1 MQLTQTHKET
11 RTLGLLALQAEIL
24 ESIATSQPRDQV
36 LDQLCQLSEEIVG
49 ECVASVML
57 YNQSKTLL
65 NIIAAPNLPRE
76 ALEALDGTIP
86 GKGAGSCSNAVLTG
100 KPAFVCNALSDDR
113 WNEIQHIAKKLKIG
127 ACWSFPIY
135 IHGEITGS
143 FSITSFRSRTPSEL
157 YQKLLKISAHLA
169 GIAIERAKNDEILN
183 HSNTAFNNTSEAILI
198 SDITGSIF
206 RSNNAYHAISGFE
219 INDIQNLNIFE
230 ILATN
235 KHLTHHIKSSLK
247 KIGTWRGEVKAHK
260 KSEET
265 FPALLNINT
274 VYNNQGQAHQYV
286 AVLSDISLLK
296 ESENKLSFL
305 AHHDTL
311 TKLPNRFAFE
321 KILKDT
327 LKNKCTTNTPIAIL
341 YIDLDNFKTINDTRG
356 HAVGDKFLKM
366 VATRLFKFFQK
377 TDFIA
382 RVGGDEFTIMCCYQ
396 QVEEIRI
403 KAKKLLKELSR
414 IYSVDNNDYYSSAS
428 IGIALAPADGKT
440 IESLI
445 KCADT
450 AMYKAKKLGKDQFFF
465 YTESLTLALQ
475 TRMEMEV
482 CLRQAISKNEL
493 FIEYQPLYKKN
504 REIVSV
510 EALLRWQSPKFGL
523 VPPETFITLAEES
536 GLIVSIGLWALKT
549 SCQQANNFIINTPGL
564 KLSVNLSRFQLKD
577 VFMNSLI
584 SILEETG
591 FDPNRLE
598 FEITESTMLSE
609 FSNNRDLLLKVN
621 KMGIKLSIDDFGT
634 GYSSLSDLKNLPVQ
648 SLKIDKSLIDD
659 LPGNAAIS
667 NAVVAMGNALGL
679 TVVAEG
685 VENDLQFDCLISAG
699 CDYFQG
705 FLLSTPLSLANITH
719 KLNM

>member
-1 MQLTQTHKET
+1 MQIDNNTKET
-11 RTLGLLALQAEIL
+11 RTLGLLALQAEVL

-49 ECVASVML
+49 ECIATVML
-57 YNQSKTLL
+57 YNHNRTLL
-65 NIIAAPNLPRE
+65 NIIAAPNLP
-76 ALEALDGTIP
+76 LEASKILNDTIP
-86 GKGAGSCSNAVLTG
+86 GKGAGSCSNAVLSG
-100 KPAFVCNALSDDR
+100 KPAFVCNVLSDER
-113 WNEIQHIAKKLKIG
+113 WKDVQHIAKQLKIG
-127 ACWSFPIY
+127 ACWSFPIF
-135 IHGEITGS
+135 IHGETAGS
-143 FSITSFRSRTPSEL
+143 FSITSFQCRTPSDL

-169 GIAIERAKNDEILN
+169 GIAIERAINDEILN
-183 HSNTAFNNTSEAILI
+183 HSNTAFSNTSEAILI

-206 RSNNAYHAISGFE
+206 RSNNAYHTISGYE
-219 INDIQNLNIFE
+219 PSDIKNLNIFE

-235 KHLTHHIKSSLK
+235 KHLTHHIKNKLK
-247 KIGTWRGEVKAHK
+247 QEGTWRGEVKAHK
-260 KSEET
+260 KLGET
-265 FPALLNINT
+265 FPALLNINA
-274 VYNNQGQAHQYV
+274 VYNSQGQTYQYV

-296 ESENKLSFL
+296 ESEKKLSFL

-321 KILKDT
+321 KQLKDT
-327 LKNKCTTNTPIAIL
+327 LKNKCTANTPVAIL

-366 VATRLFKFFQK
+366 VATRLFNFFQK
-377 TDFIA
+377 SDFIA
-382 RVGGDEFTIMCCYQ
+382 RVGGDEFIIMCFYQ
-396 QVEEIRI
+396 HIDEIQT
-403 KAKKLLKELSR
+403 KAKQLLNELSR

-428 IGIALAPADGKT
+428 IGIALAPTDGKT

-450 AMYKAKKLGKDQFFF
+450 AMYKAKKLGKEQFCF
-465 YTESLTLALQ
+465 YTKNLTQALK
-475 TRMEMEV
+475 TRLEMEV
-482 CLRQAISKNEL
+482 CLRQAIAKNEL
-493 FIEYQPLYKKN
+493 YIEYQPLYKKN
-504 REIVSV
+504 KEIVSV
-510 EALLRWQSPKFGL
+510 EALLRWNNPQFGL

-536 GLIVSIGLWALKT
+536 GLIVSIGLWALKNA
-549 SCQQANNFIINTPGL
+549 CQQAKHFISHTPGL
-564 KLSVNLSRFQLKD
+564 TLSVNLSRFQLKD
-577 VFMNSLI
+577 VFINSLI

-685 VENDLQFDCLISAG
+685 VENDLQFDSLINAG

-705 FLLSTPLSLANITH
+705 FLLSTPLSLDKITH
-719 KLNM
+719 KLNI